1 MRGNSRALSLDNG
14 EETTTVRESIMVH
27 TELDNNAQS
36 ITENVTP
43 PQFHVLSKKQYR
55 SKRILDVILSGIGVL
70 IMALVYP
77 FIALAIKL
85 SSPGPVI
92 FKQQRTGLNGNP
104 FTCFKFRTMHVLQRR
119 ERNGKP
125 DITQKGDARIFWFG
139 SLLRKLNLDE
149 LPQLFNVLKG
159 DMSLVGPRPYPV
171 QECAY
176 WNSTFEDFFYRYS
189 VKPGISGFAQAKGYR
204 GGTLDEEHMRK
215 RLDYDLIYVQ
225 KNSLSMDLKIIG
237 RTILQMIHL
246 DTNGH

>member
-1 MRGNSRALSLDNG
+1 
-14 EETTTVRESIMVH
+14 
-27 TELDNNAQS
+27 
-36 ITENVTP
+36 
-43 PQFHVLSKKQYR
+43 
-55 SKRILDVILSGIGVL
+55 
-70 IMALVYP
+70 
-77 FIALAIKL
+77 
-85 SSPGPVI
+85 
-92 FKQQRTGLNGNP
+92 
-104 FTCFKFRTMHVLQRR
+104 MHVLQKRDR
-119 ERNGKP
+119 DGKP
-125 DITQKGDARIFWFG
+125 DITQKGDVRIFWFG

-171 QECAY
+171 KECAY

-225 KNSLSMDLKIIG
+225 KNSLVMDLKIIG